1 MGKVKENVFKKLK
14 LLYPHLDEFLI
25 LQYSKGTINY
35 WKLLPITE
43 RNGKFLQVFYNVGLA
58 LKLKV

>member
-14 LLYPHLDEFLI
+14 LLYPHLDGFLI

-35 WKLLPITE
+35 
-43 RNGKFLQVFYNVGLA
+43 
-58 LKLKV
+58 